1 MDTSSSTSIVLA
13 VAAVAALL
21 AYGLGDAWRY
31 AFRRAPLPLFG
42 MLRQGGVSPGEAQE
56 VLGRDRL
63 SVAAR
68 RCALCASGSWC
79 AELVNAGMAAP
90 IDCPNAPLLS
100 ELRRPRA

>member
-1 MDTSSSTSIVLA
+1 METSSSTLMVLA

-21 AYGLGDAWRY
+21 AYGLADAWRY
-31 AFRRAPLPLFG
+31 ALRRAPLPLLG

-56 VLGRDRL
+56 ALGRQRL
-63 SVAAR
+63 RVAAR

-79 AELVNAGMAAP
+79 AELVKAGMEAP
-90 IDCPNAPLLS
+90 IDCPNALLFA